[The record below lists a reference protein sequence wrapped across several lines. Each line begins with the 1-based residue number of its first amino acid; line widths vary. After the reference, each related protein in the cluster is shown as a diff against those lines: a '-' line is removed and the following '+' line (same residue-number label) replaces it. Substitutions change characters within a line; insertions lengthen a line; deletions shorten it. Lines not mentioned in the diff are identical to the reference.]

1 MGYYPVALDVTG
13 RPVLVVGGGAVAE
26 RKVEGLVAAGARV
39 TVVAPRVTL
48 RLAALAAEGRLRH
61 VAREYRDG
69 DVVGHDLVFVA
80 VGAEA
85 VGRAVGDEARALGAW
100 VNVADDPAR
109 CDFILPSV
117 LRRGDLLVAVTTGG
131 TSPALA
137 RAVRERLEGVVTEE
151 YAGLAALVA
160 DVRRELRASAAS
172 PDAVAWSRAL
182 DDDLRR
188 LVRDGRSDEA
198 RRRLRQ
204 RLGAA

>member
-48 RLAALAAEGRLRH
+48 RLAALAAEERLRH

-80 VGAEA
+80 VGDEA
-85 VGRAVGDEARALGAW
+85 VGRAVGDEARARGAW

>member
-48 RLAALAAEGRLRH
+48 RLAALAAEERLRH
-61 VAREYRDG
+61 VPREYRDG

-80 VGAEA
+80 VGDEA
-85 VGRAVGDEARALGAW
+85 VGRAVGDEARARGAW